1 LDGMIVTECGDECVN
16 AVLDIIGRSMSW
28 WSRYYAEAC
37 LELGFCRA
45 LAAILGSSI
54 VGGVVYY
61 TIPLRSS
68 KPSVGVIYYIAV
80 EVEYR
85 GRGIGSALVLSA
97 EESTNASIYM
107 ATTRRSN
114 TASLRLFESLGYR
127 AAELDEISGEAG
139 SLIDKALCSYEDDVL
154 LYKGVEGVEELAS
167 VLKMF
172 RGDVETFHREA
183 CYNPWRRLRGV

>member
-1 LDGMIVTECGDECVN
+1 MVAECGDGCTNE
-16 AVLDIIGRSMSW
+16 VLDIIARSLSW

-37 LELGFCRA
+37 VELGFCRA
-45 LAAILGSSI
+45 LAAVLSGRI

-80 EVEYR
+80 EEEYR

-97 EESTNASIYM
+97 EESANASIYM

-127 AAELDEISGEAG
+127 AAELDEIGGEVG
-139 SLIDKALCSYEDDVL
+139 SLLDKALCSYEDDVL
-154 LYKGVEGVEELAS
+154 LYKGVEGVEELTSA
-167 VLKMF
+167 LKMF
-172 RGDVETFHREA
+172 RNDVETFHREA
-183 CYNPWRRLRGV
+183 CYNPWRRLRRV